1 MQEETFLNE
10 AGVQVTNDRF
20 VVPGQ
25 TYALSGV
32 TSVAMHVR
40 KPKRIGPILLF
51 IIGFFCLMGGFSGS
65 TGAFIAAL
73 VFIGLGILLWIS
85 NPTKYVVRLMTAS
98 GESDALPSKD
108 AGLVKRIVEALNNAI
123 IHRG

>member
-1 MQEETFLNE
+1 MAEETFLNE
-10 AGVQVTNDRF
+10 GGVQVTNARF

-32 TSVAMHVR
+32 TSVSIHEK
-40 KPKRIGPILLF
+40 KPKRIGPIFLF
-51 IIGFFCLMGGFSGS
+51 IIGFFCLMGGLSGS
-65 TGAFIAAL
+65 SGAFVAAL
-73 VFIGLGILLWIS
+73 VFIGLGVLWWIS
-85 NPTKYVVRLMTAS
+85 NSTKYAVRLMTAS

-108 AGLVKRIVEALNNAI
+108 GAFIKRIVEALNNAI